1 MFLLIMLLTWP
12 PESAILFVNLS
23 LWKEIPGRDIHW
35 SPVAGLSGCGTH
47 VLCTGKYFYLKEIDI
62 TLARI
67 YIFYSFLDFLN
78 YCWNSVHSIFVH
90 QQIELSRFPSIFNN
104 QPQLRVRARE
114 RSKSIPDDIP
124 NWEGKNCQVS

>member
-67 YIFYSFLDFLN
+67 YILFIFGFFKLLLELSSLN
-78 YCWNSVHSIFVH
+78 ICPSTNRTFTVSVHF
-90 QQIELSRFPSIFNN
+90 QQPTSAEGSSEGTFEINPWWY
-104 QPQLRVRARE
+104 PQLGRE
-114 RSKSIPDDIP
+114 KLPS
-124 NWEGKNCQVS
+124 